1 MAHPKRATDSLTE
14 KQWMRQVVDLAKTL
28 GWSTYHPYLSIYSAK
43 GWPDLALW
51 RERLILAELKTSN
64 GRLSPSQVE
73 VITGLKTAGVE
84 VYVWRPEHL
93 DEVVAVLR
101 ERRG

>member
-73 VITGLKTAGVE
+73 RLSQVSKLLA
-84 VYVWRPEHL
+84 
-93 DEVVAVLR
+93 LR
-101 ERRG
+101 STSGGPSTWTKSWLC